1 MKITHLH
8 PSSTGGLPIVL
19 GDGGEV
25 IPYERGEALQAI
37 LNRLEWS
44 REDLSAL
51 WGYGNPA
58 SINRFFLAKPIPVPA
73 HLMLLL
79 DIELRKIQP

>member
-8 PSSTGGLPIVL
+8 PASTGGLPIVL
-19 GDGGEV
+19 SDGGEV

-37 LNRLEWS
+37 LDCLEWS
-44 REDLSAL
+44 REDLSL
-51 WGYGNPA
+51 CWGYTNEN
-58 SINRFFLAKPIPVPA
+58 SVNRFFLAKPIPVPA

>member
-8 PSSTGGLPIVL
+8 PASRGGLPVVL
-19 GDGGEV
+19 GDDGEV
-25 IPYERGEALQAI
+25 VPYERGEALQAV
-37 LNRLEWS
+37 LDRLGWS
-44 REDLSAL
+44 REDLSL
-51 WGYGNPA
+51 YWGYTNEN
-58 SINRFFLAKPIPVPA
+58 SVNRFWLSKPIPVPA

>member
-8 PSSTGGLPIVL
+8 PASHGGRLVVL
-19 GDGGEV
+19 GDDGQV
-25 IPYERGEALQAI
+25 IPYEHGEALQSVI
-37 LNRLEWS
+37 DHLGFDRS
-44 REDLSAL
+44 DLSAL
-51 WGYGNPA
+51 WGYRNPA

>member
-8 PSSTGGLPIVL
+8 PASHGGLPVVL
-19 GDGGEV
+19 GDDGEV
-25 IPYERGEALQAI
+25 VPYERGEALQAV
-37 LNRLEWS
+37 LDSLGWD

-58 SINRFFLAKPIPVPA
+58 SINRFFLSRPIPVPA